1 MRMRSFVIGV
11 VALVVGG
18 ALLGYLPLDPIWG
31 FVLIVSVGIFWLV
44 DKEKELPQ
52 SPELSEPS
60 NTRDTSRGI
69 GFFIFFSLIGLF
81 NLLPYL
87 IAIGYS
93 SGTIA
98 MFITFDACLFIII
111 VVGVLSKRRRKK
123 IRNKIQKLLED
134 KSANKTGL

>member
-18 ALLGYLPLDPIWG
+18 LLLGYLPLDPIWG

-52 SPELSEPS
+52 SRELSEPL
-60 NTRDTSRGI
+60 NTRDTTRVI
-69 GFFIFFSLIGLF
+69 AFFIFLIVIGLF

-87 IAIGYS
+87 MGIGYS

-98 MFITFDACLFIII
+98 MFIAFDACLFIII
-111 VVGVLSKRRRKK
+111 VVGVLSERRRKR
-123 IRNKIQKLLED
+123 IRNKIRKLLED

>member
-11 VALVVGG
+11 VALVFGG
-18 ALLGYLPLDPIWG
+18 SLLGYLPLDSIWG
-31 FVLIVSVGIFWLV
+31 FVLLVSVGIFWLA

-52 SPELSEPS
+52 SPELSEPL
-60 NTRDTSRGI
+60 NTRNISRVI
-69 GFFIFFSLIGLF
+69 AFFIFLSVIGLF

-87 IAIGYS
+87 MAISYS

-98 MFITFDACLFIII
+98 MFITFDACLFIIM
-111 VVGVLSKRRRKK
+111 VVGVLSERGRKR

-134 KSANKTGL
+134 KSANKAGL

>member
-1 MRMRSFVIGV
+1 MRVRSFVIGV

-18 ALLGYLPLDPIWG
+18 SFLGYLPLDPIWG
-31 FVLIVSVGIFWLV
+31 FVLLVSVGIFWLV
-44 DKEKELPQ
+44 DKERELPQ
-52 SPELSEPS
+52 SPELSEPL
-60 NTRDTSRGI
+60 NTRDTTRI
-69 GFFIFFSLIGLF
+69 IAFFIFLIVIGLF

-87 IAIGYS
+87 MAIGYS

-111 VVGVLSKRRRKK
+111 VVGVLSERRRKR
-123 IRNKIQKLLED
+123 IRNKIQELLED

>member
-18 ALLGYLPLDPIWG
+18 SLLGYLPLDPIWG

-52 SPELSEPS
+52 SPELSEPL
-60 NTRDTSRGI
+60 NTRDTTRVI
-69 GFFIFFSLIGLF
+69 AFFIFLIVIGLF

-87 IAIGYS
+87 MAIGYS

-111 VVGVLSKRRRKK
+111 VVGVLSERRRKR
-123 IRNKIQKLLED
+123 IRNKIQTLLED
-134 KSANKTGL
+134 KSANKVGL

>member
-1 MRMRSFVIGV
+1 MRSFVIGV

-18 ALLGYLPLDPIWG
+18 LLLGYLPLDPIWG

-52 SPELSEPS
+52 SRELSEPL
-60 NTRDTSRGI
+60 NTRDTTRVI
-69 GFFIFFSLIGLF
+69 AFFIFLIVIGLF

-87 IAIGYS
+87 MGIGYS

-111 VVGVLSKRRRKK
+111 VVGVLSERRRKR

-134 KSANKTGL
+134 KFSGARAANF

>member
-11 VALVVGG
+11 VALVFGG
-18 ALLGYLPLDPIWG
+18 SLLGYLPLDSIWG
-31 FVLIVSVGIFWLV
+31 FVLLVSVGIFWLA

-52 SPELSEPS
+52 SPELSES
-60 NTRDTSRGI
+60 LNTRNISRVI
-69 GFFIFFSLIGLF
+69 AFFIFLSVIGLF

-87 IAIGYS
+87 MAISYS

-98 MFITFDACLFIII
+98 MFITFDACLFIIM
-111 VVGVLSKRRRKK
+111 VVGVLSERGRKR

-134 KSANKTGL
+134 KSANKAGL